1 LEFVNSYLDSTFD
14 IRDTRN
20 DCASGIVSVLA
31 NKHKQSAQSPD
42 AEPGFYQSILGHAT
56 ERLDRGLSDPRLD
69 QQPEIGMGL
78 VYQAITVL
86 EGGFPR
92 QDKHIPRNV
101 PVLHKAIAH
110 GVPRVGWYAALSL
123 ERLVREHP
131 YLSNDGHAII
141 RPLYK
146 QWAYAILA
154 KPLYVSALPVN
165 QEYPQGLNN
174 AIAIL
179 SVIRRCSFAVYGDDV
194 QDIVRLIVATL
205 QKLLGPDTG
214 YASAND
220 TIAALVVLQEILD
233 KDHLALRE
241 HLPSI
246 MENLIKAV
254 ARPTEV
260 SGRKPP
266 SAYCRKLSV
275 QILSYLPSK
284 FEEHYLLRYSLQIN
298 RLLAESCG
306 DPVRDVRREAMA
318 ARERWAK
325 IN

>member
-1 LEFVNSYLDSTFD
+1 MSSYLDSAFD
-14 IRDTRN
+14 LKDARN
-20 DCASGIVSVLA
+20 GHADGVVSVLA
-31 NKHKQSAQSPD
+31 NKHKQTPQNAD
-42 AEPGFYQSILGHAT
+42 NEPAFYQSVLVTAI
-56 ERLDRGLSDPRLD
+56 ERLDRGLSDTCLH
-69 QQPEIGMGL
+69 QQPEIGMGV
-78 VYQAITVL
+78 VYQAVTVF

-92 QDKHIPRNV
+92 QDKHIRNYV

-110 GVPRVGWYAALSL
+110 EVPRVGWYAALSL

-154 KPLYVSALPVN
+154 KPLYSSALPVN
-165 QEYPQGLNN
+165 QDYPQGLNN
-174 AIAIL
+174 AMAVL

-194 QDIVRLIVATL
+194 QDVVRLIVATL

-214 YASAND
+214 YASASD
-220 TIAALVVLQEILD
+220 AIAALVVLREILD
-233 KDHLALRE
+233 EDHLALRE

-246 MENLIKAV
+246 MENLIKVV
-254 ARPTEV
+254 ARPV
-260 SGRKPP
+260 DGSGRKPP
-266 SAYCRKLSV
+266 SASCRKLGV
-275 QILSYLPSK
+275 QILSGLPSK
-284 FEEHYLLRYSLQIN
+284 FEERYLLRYSLQIN

-318 ARERWAK
+318 ARERWARLD
-325 IN
+325 